1 MLRRVGCRVGML
13 ALLCL
18 AAVHAGAADYKVGF
32 VDAGKVLEEAP
43 QAEDARTR
51 LEREFAPRDRGLVK
65 TQKEI
70 RDLEDKLVRDSAV
83 MSESE
88 RTRVERDLRARKRD
102 LKRSQDEF
110 REDLNLRRNE
120 ELQKLQRQVFE
131 AIQALA
137 RKEKYDLIVGDG
149 VIFASSR
156 VDVTPQVIDHLKRQ
170 FKGASKK

>member
-1 MLRRVGCRVGML
+1 MLKRIGCRVGML

-43 QAEDARTR
+43 QAEDARSR
-51 LEREFAPRDRGLVK
+51 LEKEFAPRDRTLIK

-70 RDLEDKLVRDSAV
+70 RDLEDKLVRDGAV

-102 LKRSQDEF
+102 LKRQQDEF
-110 REDLNLRRNE
+110 RDDLNLRRNE

-131 AIQALA
+131 AIQRLA
-137 RKEKYDLIVGDG
+137 KQDKYDLIVGDG

-156 VDVTPQVIDHLKRQ
+156 VDVTSKVIDYLKQ
-170 FKGASKK
+170 KFK